1 MKSREKGIYHFHL
14 GQGGTYPTSPA
25 IPENTD
31 RGKILVENLRP
42 ILRGDVKRQGQ
53 TMLTN

>member
-14 GQGGTYPTSPA
+14 GQGDIYPTSA
-25 IPENTD
+25 SIPENTD
-31 RGKILVENLRP
+31 RRKILVENLRP